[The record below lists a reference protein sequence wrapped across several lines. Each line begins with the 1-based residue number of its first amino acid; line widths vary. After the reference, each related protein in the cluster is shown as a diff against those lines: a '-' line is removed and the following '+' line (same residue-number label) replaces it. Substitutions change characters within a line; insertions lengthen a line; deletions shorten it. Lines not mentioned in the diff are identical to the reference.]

1 MCTNFFFLFF
11 LKWVIFRNVSKG
23 VTLKVRG
30 KKKIY
35 KQLRKKE
42 KEEKKKYRRVNKESQ
57 ITYQPI
63 IHHSIPDNPVQID

>member
-1 MCTNFFFLFF
+1 M
-11 LKWVIFRNVSKG
+11 
-23 VTLKVRG
+23 TLKVRG